1 MKILPLNDMNR
12 RGPIWQG
19 LLFGPLY
26 QRYAYGINDS
36 YQYLKDIKWSQIKSL
51 RKELWHYERSK
62 AGWAGLIIL
71 DRNN

>member
-1 MKILPLNDMNR
+1 MTITGMKILPLNDMNR

-36 YQYLKDIKWSQIKSL
+36 YQYLKDIK
-51 RKELWHYERSK
+51 
-62 AGWAGLIIL
+62 
-71 DRNN
+71 